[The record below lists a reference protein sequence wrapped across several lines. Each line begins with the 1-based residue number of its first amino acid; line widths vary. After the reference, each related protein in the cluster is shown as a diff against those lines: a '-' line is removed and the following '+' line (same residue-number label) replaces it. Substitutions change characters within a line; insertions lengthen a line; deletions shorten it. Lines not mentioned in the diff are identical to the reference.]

1 MGEQWKKTPHVLLNK
16 ICMLPVVG
24 QWAVRKL
31 VLQLYFVI
39 ERKNLLKLVS
49 SKSLHAPPATT
60 EAFAVGIEVLQQQL
74 AQEIKR
80 R

>member
-1 MGEQWKKTPHVLLNK
+1 MAIPMGEQWKKKKKKTPHVLLNK

-49 SKSLHAPPATT
+49 SESLHAPPTATT
-60 EAFAVGIEVLQQQL
+60 EAFAI
-74 AQEIKR
+74 A
-80 R
+80 